1 MVNLKLINLRG
12 KNNAHHNQRT
22 ELGNNPQAHNIA
34 EHIQNSQTGAYE
46 ALSPAHLLF
55 AQQTCNDKDKEN
67 FDKFCQLNAMK
78 PCSDT
83 ANRLTG
89 HQQ

>member
-1 MVNLKLINLRG
+1 MEMDLGFPDHLVGHRRLQLLLLIFTNPCEKTNHSRLTKC
-12 KNNAHHNQRT
+12 KNNQTLFGGNQ
-22 ELGNNPQAHNIA
+22 
-34 EHIQNSQTGAYE
+34 
-46 ALSPAHLLF
+46 
-55 AQQTCNDKDKEN
+55 NDKDKEN